1 MKIRHRNDDREW
13 GERKEIPQMDHVFQ
27 NLWNP
32 TPSHAEWVRRSIFYR
47 QYRERERERK
57 GLKVSVQRKNP
68 SRLVRNTI
76 QIWYTLDSLD
86 EIWKPISKNQKTT
99 KFRFRLRRFTIF
111 TQQII
116 SSHLLTEWLQTDLAN
131 CWCCPNIKN
140 YLRIQKMDIFVFRLA
155 EKLLIMW
162 TDLKAILSLFRLI
175 DFVKLYFTF
184 LFDKSMK

>member
-1 MKIRHRNDDREW
+1 
-13 GERKEIPQMDHVFQ
+13 MDHVFQ